1 MKAKRLF
8 ALLLSFVMVISLL
21 PGTALAAG
29 EPQIEVRLTEETLAD
44 KDGIAVE
51 LMLTTGT
58 NWVGALST
66 TIVYDRNMLELVD
79 IDGNAVALTEEYKSI
94 EKTRE
99 TADGPLQRVE
109 IVDDPYLSGNPAQP
123 TFEWTCCEDSAFVRP
138 SQKSLGALFGGYI
151 GEDLA
156 GLAIVRISASSY
168 EFPADTVVS
177 KLFLALKEGA
187 DAYEAAESIRLAT
200 YEEADKLGQSS
211 VVYVQ
216 DDYFNVLQYGTENGA
231 EDTEG
236 FADCVTVNN
245 TIEAPAPHEH
255 DWGTGVVTTEA
266 TCTTDGVKT
275 YTCECGETKTEA
287 VPATGH
293 TEVVDEA
300 VAATCTTDGKTEGKH
315 CSVCNEV
322 IVAQETVPATGH
334 AYDDDKDA
342 TCNNCGEVRDVS
354 CAHVWDEGVITTE
367 ATCTIDGVKTF
378 TCSECGATKTEAI
391 PATGHTEVVDEAV
404 AATCTTDGK
413 TEGKHC
419 SVCNEVI
426 VAQETVPA
434 TGHVY
439 DNDEDANC
447 NVCGNERPVTV
458 EAVYLGVE
466 NYAEANGRN
475 KDSFK
480 YRFAVNGEEAIYAI
494 ENIGGVYALQNQL
507 QNGYIYNISIAAGI
521 ITDVE
526 LLDKGHEDVV
536 MGTVTKVTGT
546 AIYVDGVKVALTDA
560 IYEIESPVAASGAV
574 VNVIDAVAVGDTVKC
589 TENAIYKAF
598 VAEEYEAPLSPIP
611 GKKTLKNFLTTALT
625 PVGTALYVY
634 GGAWDWQDNVS
645 SNQTMTIGIP
655 QSWIDFYQSQD
666 TSYTYRQRVLDENGN
681 QVLDEDGDL
690 IDDLANSYYWRRYNE
705 FYWAGVDCSAYVGWV
720 VYNTMNTE
728 SVTVSE
734 SEGYVGSAT
743 AQANRFAVTEGW
755 GTFDIGHYQMNE
767 DGTYYADGDGDCRR
781 YFNSEDFNVGDVF
794 SDNGHVWIVIG
805 KCDDGSIVFT
815 HSTPSDSVDGQP
827 GGGIQL
833 AALDPND
840 DPNCEAKALADYY
853 NAKYF
858 PEWNERYG
866 TDQKSWST
874 YTKVYDTG
882 TPADGDD
889 YSMTKAGKFSWDLE
903 NGPLSDPQGY
913 TDMTAAEILAD
924 IFGENKG
931 GSSGGSSSKPSIRE
945 DVEVTEPE
953 TTETTYTDVPETHW
967 AYEAIEAVTE
977 AGLFNGTS
985 ATTFSPEMDTTR
997 GQLMTVL
1004 ARLSGEKAA
1013 TIAEG
1018 VAWAVESG
1026 VSDGT
1031 NPEANITREQLV
1043 TMLYRYAQLKGVD
1056 VSVGENTNILSYDDA
1071 ASVSEWAIAAMQW
1084 ACGEGIIK
1092 GMTESTLVPG
1102 GYATRAQIATIM
1114 QRYAGL

>member
-287 VPATGH
+287 V
-293 TEVVDEA
+293 
-300 VAATCTTDGKTEGKH
+300 
-315 CSVCNEV
+315 
-322 IVAQETVPATGH
+322 
-334 AYDDDKDA
+334 
-342 TCNNCGEVRDVS
+342 
-354 CAHVWDEGVITTE
+354 
-367 ATCTIDGVKTF
+367 
-378 TCSECGATKTEAI
+378 